1 MDVAALDALP
11 DCGCVIGRALLD
23 QARVPSFAISILRS
37 FFDEVPRDLDDASR
51 VDGCTPLITQ

>member
-11 DCGCVIGRALLD
+11 DCGRVIGRTLLD
-23 QARVPSFAISILRS
+23 QAHVPPFAIWILRS
-37 FFDEVPRDLDDASR
+37 FFDEVPRDLDDAAR